1 MNLRFTPSTSD
12 HFKFKITG
20 SKSISNRYLILQAI
34 FPNLKLTGLS
44 NSDDTQVL
52 QKALSTT
59 APVIDI
65 HHAGTAMRFLTA
77 YLSSRPGYEVIL
89 TGSSRMQERP
99 IGILV
104 EAMREL
110 GAEIEYEKND
120 GFPPLKIKGAALHKN
135 EISISA
141 NVSSQYITALM
152 LIAPSLTKGLKINME
167 SKVTSRPYLKM
178 TAQALKHIGVEV
190 EFDENQ
196 ILIQHKEVI
205 SDKTV
210 AVESDWS
217 SVSYFYSCLAML
229 DRGSFEMS
237 TFYKQSLQGDSKV
250 AEYYKLFG
258 IHTEFQ
264 EQSIRISKVDNFQ
277 IPEFIELNLNDTPDL
292 AQTLAVTC
300 LGLGVDC
307 FLTGLHTLKVKE
319 TDRLVA
325 LKHELE
331 KFGAEVKIT
340 SESLHLKAKA
350 NLNSNVQIK
359 TYQDH
364 RMAMAFAPLAIKCD
378 LSILDPEVVSKS
390 FPSFWKEM
398 KVLGIS

>member
-1 MNLRFTPSTSD
+1 MNLRYTSTNSD
-12 HFKFKITG
+12 HFKFNITG

-34 FPNLKLTGLS
+34 FPNLQLTGLS

-52 QKALSTT
+52 QKALRISNGD
-59 APVIDI
+59 VDI

-77 YLSSRPGYEVIL
+77 YFSSRPGHEITL

-110 GAEIEYEKND
+110 GANIQYEHNE
-120 GFPPLKIKGAALHKN
+120 GFPPLKIKGVALSKD

-141 NVSSQYITALM
+141 DVSSQYITALM
-152 LIAPSLTKGLKINME
+152 LVAPSLTHGLKINME
-167 SKVTSRPYLKM
+167 SKVTSKPYLKM
-178 TAQALKHIGVEV
+178 TAQALQIIGVEV
-190 EFDENQ
+190 DFSAKQ
-196 ILIQHKEVI
+196 IIVKPKDVI
-205 SDKTV
+205 SNKTI

-217 SVSYFYSCLAML
+217 SVSYFYSCLALL
-229 DRGSFEMS
+229 DRGSFEIS
-237 TFYKQSLQGDSKV
+237 TFYKHSLQGDSKV
-250 AEYYKLFG
+250 AVYYKLFG

-264 EQSIRISKVDNFQ
+264 NQSILISKMENFQ
-277 IPEFIELNLNDTPDL
+277 IPKFIELDLNDTPDL

-325 LKHELE
+325 LKNEIE
-331 KFGAEVKIT
+331 KFGGIVEIT
-340 SESLHLKAKA
+340 SESLRLKSNA
-350 NLNSNVQIK
+350 NLNSEVQVN

-364 RMAMAFAPLAIKCD
+364 RMAMAFAPLAIKCH
-378 LSILDPEVVSKS
+378 LSIMNPEVVSKS
-390 FPSFWKEM
+390 FPSFWEEM